1 MKKRIIV
8 LFSLLL
14 FLAIPKVYA
23 LSTDELLIVNG
34 NVIKK
39 NHTIEDVKKMF
50 GDPIVTTKSAF
61 GGEAYSFSSYG
72 DNTYYLYIETNAD
85 GVIKSYGALYGNF
98 ESKNRKYGDS
108 WSDNG
113 YGMGGDQITD
123 NSDKVFGSLDYN
135 TTRTEYNDYW
145 KKLVENNRYLYD
157 MQKHTIEAKRI
168 YNLVQNYEFTQTYVS
183 EDLFDIA
190 WQLYT
195 NNSSLYDYAK
205 ISNNQKKISLINS
218 RSVNYN
224 NFSLPNPLR
233 LFSTAKNY
241 FKGSGYKYLFYGV
254 YPNDNGTWASETL
267 FIDPTFLD
275 KKVEVP
281 LTNEEKIKFANV
293 KNQYS
298 IYKTHAS
305 KIENPIEEKWDYSTL
320 PLKEGKYSE
329 DYLQLVTEYLNIA
342 RIGIGLNQLKLNL
355 DMSDA
360 AQKKAALVMY
370 NNINNLG
377 SGHFPEKPS
386 GVTDEYY
393 KKAQSYM
400 NENLYSGNP
409 QTSIINALNDAY
421 GDPVTCGHRYNL
433 LNPYYLEWGVGSVG
447 SGISMGWQGAHKFSG
462 MGSSNVDL
470 VAWPSNGIFPI
481 DFAYNGIGNWT
492 AYFFNGYRSTSDT
505 YVVIKRLN
513 DNSEYII
520 NKDNL
525 SSTKVLS
532 LNGSLVTFRDDAITY
547 TDGDVFEINI
557 YNLNDG
563 SGNLVNYAYRSV
575 FYNFPNVDNIVE
587 ATDISL
593 SQDNVTIK
601 KGELVRVIA
610 KVLPEDS
617 NNKLMNFKIKN
628 SSIATVRQDGTI
640 VGVKPGKTS
649 VTVESGNVSRVI
661 NVNVSDENGNVPD
674 YLMGDMNQNGK
685 IDLKDIIILIKIYIG
700 SKQQSD
706 LDLTIGDMN
715 QNGKIDLSDIILTLK
730 LYVNQK

>member
-14 FLAIPKVYA
+14 FLAIPKVNA

-108 WSDNG
+108 WSNKV
-113 YGMGGDQITD
+113 YSMGGDQITD
-123 NSDKVFGSLDYN
+123 NNDNVFGSLDYN
-135 TTRTEYNDYW
+135 TTHTEYNDYW

-205 ISNNQKKISLINS
+205 VSNNQNKISLTNS
-218 RSVNYN
+218 RSVNDN
-224 NFSLPNPLR
+224 NSSLPNPLR

-241 FKGSGYKYLFYGV
+241 LKGSGYKYLFYGV
-254 YPNDNGTWASETL
+254 YPNGNGTWSSETL

-275 KKVEVP
+275 KKVEIP

-370 NNINNLG
+370 NNINNLR

-400 NENLYSGNP
+400 NENLYSGDP
-409 QTSIINALNDAY
+409 QKSIIKALNDAY

-433 LNPYYLEWGVGSVG
+433 LDPYYLEWGVGSVG
-447 SGISMGWQGAHKFSG
+447 TGISMGWQGAHKFSG
-462 MGSSNVDL
+462 NSSSNVDL

-492 AYFFNGYRSTSDT
+492 AYFFNGYQSTSDT

-532 LNGSLVTFRDDAITY
+532 LNGRLVTFRDDAITY
-547 TDGDVFEINI
+547 NDGDVFEINI

-563 SGNLVNYAYRSV
+563 SGNLVSYTYRSV
-575 FYNFPNVDNIVE
+575 FYKFPNVDNVVE

-649 VTVESGNVSRVI
+649 VTVESGNVSKVI
-661 NVNVSDENGNVPD
+661 NVNVSDENGNIPD